1 MSCVIWIFET
11 RAISTFHVASNDL
24 FMKNPQKQKKCTILK
39 DGFDSKEKLK
49 PLKQTP
55 CKVALAAEQEN

>member
-1 MSCVIWIFET
+1 MSCVIRIFET
-11 RAISTFHVASNDL
+11 RAISTFHVAWNDL
-24 FMKNPQKQKKCTILK
+24 FMKKTTNQNTILK
-39 DGFDSKEKLK
+39 YGFDSKEKLK